1 MIKNVSSY
9 FSIRSIGIILI
20 VSLIY
25 YLSARTGLL
34 LAYKNTNATPIW
46 PPSGIALAAIL
57 LFGYRVWPGI
67 LISAFTVNLV
77 VFLSNNTTDMHT
89 AIWVSSLISI
99 GNTSEVLLGFYL
111 LKKSAEN
118 ITGLEKIKNVFQ
130 FTFVVLIMSLT
141 SSIIG
146 TTTVCLADIA
156 SWTQYLTIWLI
167 WWLGDVSGALIIAPL
182 LLSIAVYLNTKWKW
196 DKKTIEALVLYL
208 ITLLISALVFGNW
221 LQVNSPFVNAYIILP
236 VLLWAAIRFELL
248 EVVTAIA
255 ISSIIAVFG
264 TANGY
269 GPFISGSQ
277 TEWLLSLQLY
287 ISIVSICILT
297 LRAAINENKKALE
310 ALKFSENFLNSIV
323 ENIPNMIFVKEAT
336 ELKFVRFNKAGE
348 ELLGYSREELVGK
361 NDYDFFPKN
370 EADFFIAKD
379 KKVFDTGK
387 LLEIEEESI
396 HTKHKGVRILET
408 KKIPILD
415 SSGNPIYLLGIS
427 SDITDRKKIVTELE
441 TRTKELA
448 RSNTELEQFAYVASH
463 DLQEPLRTVATYLQ
477 LLEKRYKDKLDPE
490 AKDFIAYALGGSNR
504 MRALIHSILE
514 YSRINRIKPFEDI
527 DMNLLLKEVL
537 ENIRVSIKENNVSI
551 KINELPEIH
560 GDHVLINQLF
570 QNLIENA
577 IKFKKTINPEI
588 IISCKRQGNEYL
600 YSVADNGIGMKK
612 EFTRKIFDIFQRLNS
627 REEYSGTGIGLAI
640 CKKIV
645 ERHGGEIWVESEAGK
660 GSTFYFTI
668 YTKPLTG

>member
-9 FSIRSIGIILI
+9 FSVRSIGIILM
-20 VSLIY
+20 VGLVY

-46 PPSGIALAAIL
+46 PPSGIALAAVL

-67 LISAFTVNLV
+67 LISAFTVNLI
-77 VFLSNNTTDMHT
+77 VFLTNKTTDMPT

-99 GNTSEVLLGFYL
+99 GNTSEALLGFYL
-111 LKKSAEN
+111 LKKSGEN
-118 ITGLEKIKNVFQ
+118 ISGLEKIRNVFQ
-130 FTFVVLIMSLT
+130 FTFVVLMMSLA

-146 TTTVCLADIA
+146 TTTICLADIA
-156 SWTQYLTIWLI
+156 SWTQYPTVWLI
-167 WWLGDVSGALIIAPL
+167 WWFGDVSGTLIIAPL
-182 LLSIAVYLNTKWKW
+182 LLSLAIYFNTEWKW
-196 DKKTIEALVLYL
+196 DKKTVEASILYL
-208 ITLLISALVFGNW
+208 ITFIISVFVFGNW
-221 LQVNSPFVNAYIILP
+221 LPSNSPIVKAYIVLP
-236 VLLWAAIRFELL
+236 LLLWAAIRFELL

-255 ISSIIAVFG
+255 ISSIVAVLG

-277 TEWLLSLQLY
+277 TESLLSLQLY
-287 ISIVSICILT
+287 ISIVSVCILT
-297 LRAAINENKKALE
+297 LRAAINENKKALV
-310 ALKFSENFLNSIV
+310 ALQFSENFLNSII
-323 ENIPNMIFVKEAT
+323 ENIPNMIFVKEAK

-348 ELLGYSREELVGK
+348 ELLGYSKEELVGK

-370 EADFFIAKD
+370 EADFFIEKD

-387 LLEIEEESI
+387 LLEIEEEAI

-415 SSGNPIYLLGIS
+415 YFGNPIYLLGIS
-427 SDITDRKKIVTELE
+427 RDITDQKKIEAELE
-441 TRTKELA
+441 RKTKELA

-477 LLEKRYKDKLDPE
+477 LLEKRYKDKLDQD
-490 AKDFIAYALGGSNR
+490 ATDFIAHAIGGSNR

-514 YSRINRIKPFEDI
+514 YSRINRIKPFEVI
-527 DMNLLLKEVL
+527 NMKLLLKEVL
-537 ENIRVSIKENNVSI
+537 ENLRTSIKENNVII
-551 KINELPEIH
+551 KINELPEIY
-560 GDHVLINQLF
+560 GDYVLINQLF

-577 IKFKKTINPEI
+577 IKFRKTIDPEI
-588 IISCKRQGNEYL
+588 VISGKKEKGGYL
-600 YSVADNGIGMKK
+600 FSVKDNGIGMKK
-612 EFTRKIFDIFQRLNS
+612 EFINKIFDIFQRLNS

-640 CKKIV
+640 GKKIV
-645 ERHGGEIWVESEAGK
+645 ERHGGEIWVESEIGK

-668 YTKPLTG
+668 KELNNN

>member
-9 FSIRSIGIILI
+9 FSIRSIGIILM
-20 VSLIY
+20 VALVY

-46 PPSGIALAAIL
+46 PPSGIALAAFL

-67 LISAFTVNLV
+67 LISAFTVNLI
-77 VFLSNNTTDMHT
+77 VFLTNNATDTPT
-89 AIWVSSLISI
+89 AILVSSLISI
-99 GNTSEVLLGFYL
+99 GNTSEALLGFYL
-111 LKKSAEN
+111 LKKSVEN
-118 ITGLEKIKNVFQ
+118 ISGLEKIKNVFQ
-130 FTFVVLIMSLT
+130 FTVIVLIMCMA

-146 TTTVCLADIA
+146 TTTVCLAGIA
-156 SWTQYLTIWLI
+156 SWAQYPTVWLI
-167 WWLGDVSGALIIAPL
+167 WWFGDVSGTLIIAPL
-182 LLSIAVYLNTKWKW
+182 LLSLAIYFNAKWKW
-196 DKKTIEALVLYL
+196 DKKTAEASVLYL
-208 ITLLISALVFGNW
+208 ITLIISILVFGNW
-221 LQVNSPFVNAYIILP
+221 LPANSPFVKAYIVLP
-236 VLLWAAIRFELL
+236 LLLWAAIRFELL

-255 ISSIIAVFG
+255 ISSVVAVFG

-277 TEWLLSLQLY
+277 TESLLSLQLY

-310 ALKFSENFLNSIV
+310 ALKFSENFLNSII
-323 ENIPNMIFVKEAT
+323 ENIPNMIFVKEAN

-348 ELLGYSREELVGK
+348 ELLGYSKEELIGK

-370 EADFFIAKD
+370 EADFFTEKD

-396 HTKHKGVRILET
+396 HTKYKGVRILET

-415 SSGNPIYLLGIS
+415 SFGNPIYLLGIS
-427 SDITDRKKIVTELE
+427 SDITDRKKIEAELE
-441 TRTKELA
+441 KKTKELA

-477 LLEKRYKDKLDPE
+477 LLEKRYKDKLDPD
-490 AKDFIAYALGGSNR
+490 AKDFIAYAIGGSNR

-527 DMNLLLKEVL
+527 NMNLLLEEVL
-537 ENIRVSIKENNVSI
+537 ENLRVSIKENNVII
-551 KINELPEIH
+551 KINELPETY

-570 QNLIENA
+570 QNLVENA
-577 IKFKKTINPEI
+577 IKFRKTINPEI
-588 IISCKRQGNEYL
+588 VVSGKKEEKQYL
-600 YSVADNGIGMKK
+600 FSVKDNGIGIKK
-612 EFTRKIFDIFQRLNS
+612 ESKNKIFDIFQRLNS

-645 ERHGGEIWVESEAGK
+645 ERHGGEIWVESEIGK

-668 YTKPLTG
+668 KEKNE

>member
-9 FSIRSIGIILI
+9 FSIRSIGIILM

-25 YLSARTGLL
+25 FLSARTGLL
-34 LAYKNTNATPIW
+34 LDYKNTNATPIW
-46 PPSGIALAAIL
+46 PPSGIAFAAIV
-57 LFGYRVWPGI
+57 LFGYRIWPGI
-67 LISAFTVNLV
+67 MIGAFTGNLI
-77 VFLSNNTTDMHT
+77 VFLTNQTTDMQT

-99 GNTSEVLLGFYL
+99 GNTSEALLGFYL

-118 ITGLEKIKNVFQ
+118 ISGLEKIKNVLQ
-130 FTFVVLIMSLT
+130 FTAIVLIMCLASCT
-141 SSIIG
+141 IG
-146 TTTVCLADIA
+146 TTTICIANIA
-156 SWTQYLTIWLI
+156 SWTQYPTIWLI
-167 WWLGDVSGALIIAPL
+167 WWFGDVSGALIITPL
-182 LLSIAVYLNTKWKW
+182 LLAFAVYLNIKWKW
-196 DKKTIEALVLYL
+196 NRKIIEAFVLYSF
-208 ITLLISALVFGNW
+208 ILLINGFVFGNW
-221 LQVNSPFVNAYIILP
+221 LPANSPFINAYPILAM
-236 VLLWAAIRFELL
+236 LLWAAIRFELFL
-248 EVVTAIA
+248 VVTAIA
-255 ISSIIAVFG
+255 ISSVIAVLG

-269 GPFISGSQ
+269 GPFVSGSQ
-277 TEWLLSLQLY
+277 TESLLSLQLY
-287 ISIVSICILT
+287 ISIVSICILS

-323 ENIPNMIFVKEAT
+323 ENIPNMIFVKEAK

-348 ELLGYSREELVGK
+348 ELLGYSREELIGI
-361 NDYDFFPKN
+361 NDYDLFPKN

-379 KKVFDTGK
+379 KKVFDTEK

-427 SDITDRKKIVTELE
+427 SDITDRKKIETELE
-441 TRTKELA
+441 QRTKELA

-490 AKDFIAYALGGSNR
+490 AKDFIAYAIAGSNR

-527 DMNLLLKEVL
+527 NMNLLLNEVL
-537 ENIRVSIKENNVSI
+537 ENIRVSIKENNIAI
-551 KINELPEIH
+551 KINGLPEIY

-577 IKFKKTINPEI
+577 IKFKKTTNPEI
-588 IISCKRQGNEYL
+588 IISGQKQGHEYL
-600 YSVADNGIGMKK
+600 FSVTDNGIGMKK
-612 EFTRKIFDIFQRLNS
+612 EFTKKIFDIFQRLNS

-645 ERHGGEIWVESEAGK
+645 ERHGGEIWVELETGK
-660 GSTFYFTI
+660 GSSFYFTI
-668 YTKPLTG
+668 KRKTE

>member
-9 FSIRSIGIILI
+9 FSVKSIGIILMI
-20 VSLIY
+20 ALIY
-25 YLSARTGLL
+25 YFSARTGLL

-46 PPSGIALAAIL
+46 PPSGIGFAAIL
-57 LFGYRVWPGI
+57 LFGYRIWPGI
-67 LISAFTVNLV
+67 LLGAFTGNLI
-77 VFLSNNTTDMHT
+77 VFLTNQATDAQT

-99 GNTSEVLLGFYL
+99 GNTSEALLGFYL
-111 LKKSAEN
+111 LKKSGDK
-118 ITGLEKIKNVFQ
+118 ISGLEKIKNVFQ
-130 FTFVVLIMSLT
+130 FTAVVLIMCLASCT
-141 SSIIG
+141 IG
-146 TTTVCLADIA
+146 TTTICIA
-156 SWTQYLTIWLI
+156 EIVSWTQYPTVWLI
-167 WWLGDVSGALIIAPL
+167 WWFGDVSGTLIIAPL
-182 LLSIAVYLNTKWKW
+182 LLSIAIYFNSEWKW
-196 DKKTIEALVLYL
+196 DKKTVEASVLYL
-208 ITLLISALVFGNW
+208 ITLFISFFVFGN
-221 LQVNSPFVNAYIILP
+221 LLPANSPFVNAYIILP

-248 EVVTAIA
+248 EVLTAIA

-277 TEWLLSLQLY
+277 TESLLSLQLH

-323 ENIPNMIFVKEAT
+323 ENIPNMIFVKDAK

-348 ELLGYSREELVGK
+348 ELLGYSKEELIGK
-361 NDYDFFPKN
+361 NDYDFFPEH

-396 HTKHKGVRILET
+396 HTKYKGVRILET

-415 SSGNPIYLLGIS
+415 SSGTPIYLLGIS
-427 SDITDRKKIVTELE
+427 SDITDRKKIETELE
-441 TRTKELA
+441 QRTKELA

-463 DLQEPLRTVATYLQ
+463 DLQEPLRTVSTYLQ

-490 AKDFIAYALGGSNR
+490 AADFIAYAIGGSNR

-527 DMNLLLKEVL
+527 NMNLLLNEVL
-537 ENIRVSIKENNVSI
+537 ENIRVSIKENNVTI
-551 KINELPEIH
+551 KINQLPEIY

-577 IKFKKTINPEI
+577 IKFRKAINPEI
-588 IISCKRQGNEYL
+588 VISGKKEKDGYL
-600 YSVADNGIGMKK
+600 FSVADNGIGMKK
-612 EFTRKIFDIFQRLNS
+612 EFTNKIFDIFQRLNS

-640 CKKIV
+640 GKKIV
-645 ERHGGEIWVESEAGK
+645 ERHRGEIWVESEIGK

-668 YTKPLTG
+668 KGKTE

>member
-9 FSIRSIGIILI
+9 FSIRSIGIILM
-20 VSLIY
+20 VALIY

-46 PPSGIALAAIL
+46 PPSGIALASIL
-57 LFGYRVWPGI
+57 LFGYKVWPGI

-77 VFLSNNTTDMHT
+77 VFISNNTTDMHT

-167 WWLGDVSGALIIAPL
+167 WWFGDVSGALIIAPL

-196 DKKTIEALVLYL
+196 NKKTVEAFVLYL
-208 ITLLISALVFGNW
+208 ITLLISAFVFGNW
-221 LQVNSPFVNAYIILP
+221 LQVNSANAYIILP
-236 VLLWAAIRFELL
+236 VLLWATIRFELL

-255 ISSIIAVFG
+255 ISSIIAVWG

-277 TEWLLSLQLY
+277 TESLLSLQLY

-323 ENIPNMIFVKEAT
+323 ENIPNMIFVKDSE
-336 ELKFVRFNKAGE
+336 ELKFVKFNKAGE
-348 ELLGYSREELVGK
+348 ELLGYSKEELVGK

-370 EADFFIAKD
+370 EADFFTAKD

-427 SDITDRKKIVTELE
+427 SDITDRKRIETELE
-441 TRTKELA
+441 QRTKELA

-490 AKDFIAYALGGSNR
+490 VADFIAYAIGGSNR

-527 DMNLLLKEVL
+527 NMNLLLNEVL
-537 ENIRVSIKENNVSI
+537 ENIRVSIKENNVTI
-551 KINELPEIH
+551 KINELPEIY
-560 GDHVLINQLF
+560 GDYVLINQLF

-577 IKFKKTINPEI
+577 IKFRKAINPEI
-588 IISCKRQGNEYL
+588 IISGKKQGHEYL
-600 YSVADNGIGMKK
+600 FSVTDNGIGMKK
-612 EFTRKIFDIFQRLNS
+612 EFTNKIFDIFQRLNS

-645 ERHGGEIWVESEAGK
+645 ERHGGEIYVESEAGK

-668 YTKPLTG
+668 KWETE

>member
-9 FSIRSIGIILI
+9 FSIRSIGIILM
-20 VSLIY
+20 VAVIY

-46 PPSGIALAAIL
+46 PPSGIAFAAII

-67 LISAFTVNLV
+67 LISAFIVNLI
-77 VFLSNNTTDMHT
+77 VFLTNKTTDTPT

-99 GNTSEVLLGFYL
+99 GNTSEALLGCYL
-111 LKKSAEN
+111 LKKSVEN
-118 ITGLEKIKNVFQ
+118 ISGLEKIRNVFQ
-130 FTFVVLIMSLT
+130 FTFVVLIMCLA

-146 TTTVCLADIA
+146 ATTVCIAGIA
-156 SWTQYLTIWLI
+156 SWAQYPAVWLV
-167 WWLGDVSGALIIAPL
+167 WWFGDVSGTLIIAPL
-182 LLSIAVYLNTKWKW
+182 LLSLAIYFNTKWKW
-196 DKKTIEALVLYL
+196 NKKTVEVFVLYL
-208 ITLLISALVFGNW
+208 ITAFISALVFGN
-221 LQVNSPFVNAYIILP
+221 LLPVNSPFGNAYIILP
-236 VLLWAAIRFELL
+236 GLLWSAIRFELL
-248 EVVTAIA
+248 EVVTGIA

-277 TEWLLSLQLY
+277 TESLLSLQLY

-297 LRAAINENKKALE
+297 LRAAINENKKALA
-310 ALKFSENFLNSIV
+310 ALKFSENFLNSII
-323 ENIPNMIFVKEAT
+323 ENIPNMIFVKEAE

-348 ELLGYSREELVGK
+348 ELLGYSKVELIGK

-387 LLEIEEESI
+387 LLEIEEEYI

-415 SSGNPIYLLGIS
+415 SSGTPIYLLGIS
-427 SDITDRKKIVTELE
+427 SDITDRKKIETELE
-441 TRTKELA
+441 IRTKELA

-477 LLEKRYKDKLDPE
+477 LLEKRYKNTLEPD
-490 AKDFIAYALGGSNR
+490 AIDFINYAIGGSNR

-527 DMNLLLKEVL
+527 NMNLLLGEVL
-537 ENIRVSIKENNVSI
+537 ENLRISIKENNVTI
-551 KINELPEIH
+551 KINELPDIY

-577 IKFKKTINPEI
+577 IKFRTSTNPEI
-588 IISCKRQGNEYL
+588 IISGQKEKEGYL
-600 YSVADNGIGMKK
+600 FSVKDNGIGMKK
-612 EFTRKIFDIFQRLNS
+612 EFITKIFDIFQRLNS
-627 REEYSGTGIGLAI
+627 IEEYSGTGIGLAI

-645 ERHGGEIWVESEAGK
+645 ERHGGEIWVESEMGK

-668 YTKPLTG
+668 K